1 MKCNI
6 GKTDRNIRIIIA
18 VLIFIVGIIFQ
29 TWWGLLGLIPLI
41 TAITGFCGLYVPFNI
56 STVKKSEDSKKE

>member
-29 TWWGLLGLIPLI
+29 TWWGLLGLIPLL

>member
-56 STVKKSEDSKKE
+56 STVNKSEDSKKE

>member
-29 TWWGLLGLIPLI
+29 SWWGLLGLIPLL